1 MGQKSVNAVKISKNY
16 KSQKN
21 PLPLQ
26 KIIEYLP
33 ILRVFLIFTN
43 FLPLFTNLIDIY
55 TIFFTKFTAVIQKN
69 HLQFPNSIRSAIKI
83 LFFNRFYRFSVKTVK
98 LQKLHYRISFY
109 KHFCLCFT
117 YSSYA

>member
-43 FLPLFTNLIDIY
+43 FWPLFTNLIEIY
-55 TIFFTKFTAVIQKN
+55 TIFFTKFIVVIHKK
-69 HLQFPNSIRSAIKI
+69 HLQFTNSLRSVMKI
-83 LFFNRFYRFSVKTVK
+83 LFLT
-98 LQKLHYRISFY
+98 SFTA
-109 KHFCLCFT
+109 FR
-117 YSSYA
+117 